1 MTVPP
6 KPRPA
11 ALALCAA
18 GIVAAVLAAYAGGL
32 RGAFLF
38 DDLDAV
44 AGNPSIRHL
53 GSAWFPPAGTTV
65 AGRPVLNLSF
75 ALSHALSGAEP
86 WGYHAVNVA
95 FHAAAALLLLG
106 IVRRTLATPPARAR
120 PPAEALAVGAA
131 AALLWAL
138 HPLQV
143 ESVGYVAQRAESLMG
158 FLYLATLYAFIRY
171 GEGGRG
177 ARLWAAASAV
187 SCLLGMAT
195 KEVMVTAP
203 LLVFLYDRTFV
214 AGTFRAAWRAR
225 RAYYAVLAATW
236 IPLGILVAGSRGRG
250 GTAGFGAG
258 VPWWAYALT
267 QLKAV
272 VHYLLLAVWPHPLVG
287 DYGRILASN
296 PIEVAACG
304 AVVLALIAGTVLL
317 LIHRPALG
325 FVGAWFLVIL
335 APSSSVV
342 PVATEIMAEHRM
354 YLPLAAVIVLGV
366 LALRVV
372 AGWRGA
378 FAAVVL
384 AAAAGLGLLTVRRV
398 RAFAG
403 PEAFWADVARKVP
416 GNAGAWNNLG
426 VLRLDGGDAAA
437 AVPDFQQALAAV
449 PDYATAHYN
458 LGRAYL
464 SLGRPEEALA
474 QLRVAGRFLPSDPA
488 VRLALGQAL
497 SAARRPYDAADEF
510 RAAAQLDPANAAA
523 WFDLGA
529 VMVQVGRLP
538 EAADAYGRAVAL
550 SPGYS
555 DGHLNYGNV
564 LAQLGRLAEAAAQYE
579 ADLRIEPN
587 AADVHNNLGGL
598 LAEAGRLPEAEAQFR
613 EALRLNPAY
622 AEARGNL
629 ERVRAMERGAGR

>member
-38 DDLDAV
+38 DDLGAV
-44 AGNPSIRHL
+44 AGNASIRHL
-53 GSAWFPPAGTTV
+53 GSAWFPPPGTTV
-65 AGRPVLNLSF
+65 GGRPVLNLSF
-75 ALSHALSGAEP
+75 ALSHALSGGEP
-86 WGYHAVNVA
+86 WGYHAVNLAV
-95 FHAAAALLLLG
+95 HAAAALLLLG
-106 IVRRTLATPPARAR
+106 IVRRTLATPAARSR
-120 PPAEALAVGAA
+120 PPAEALALGAA

-158 FLYLATLYAFIRY
+158 LLYLATLYAFIRY
-171 GEGGRG
+171 GEGGPG
-177 ARLWAAASAV
+177 ARAWAAASAV
-187 SCLLGMAT
+187 SCLLGMAA

-203 LLVFLYDRTFV
+203 LLVLLYDRTFV

-225 RAYYAVLAATW
+225 RAYYAALAATW
-236 IPLGILVAGSRGRG
+236 VPLGVLVAGSGARG
-250 GTAGFGAG
+250 GTAGFGSG

-267 QLKAV
+267 QLSAV
-272 VHYLLLAVWPHPLVG
+272 VHYLFLAVWPHPLIG
-287 DYGRILASN
+287 DYGRVLASN

-304 AVVLALIAGTVLL
+304 AVVLALVAGTILL

-342 PVATEIMAEHRM
+342 PVATEIVAEHRM
-354 YLPLAAVIVLGV
+354 YLPLAAVVVLGV
-366 LALRVV
+366 LALRAV
-372 AGWRGA
+372 AGWRGK

-384 AAAAGLGLLTVRRV
+384 AAAAVLALLTARRV

-449 PDYATAHYN
+449 PDYATARYN

-464 SLGRPEEALA
+464 ALGRPEEALA

-488 VRLALGQAL
+488 VHLVLGQAL

-510 RAAAQLDPANAAA
+510 RAAAQLDPASAAA

-564 LAQLGRLAEAAAQYE
+564 LAQLGRVGEAAAQYE

-622 AEARGNL
+622 AEARENL
-629 ERVRAMERGAGR
+629 ERVRALERGGGR

>member
-18 GIVAAVLAAYAGGL
+18 GIVAAVLAVYAGGL

-44 AGNPSIRHL
+44 AGNASIRHL
-53 GSAWFPPAGTTV
+53 GSAWFPPPGTTV
-65 AGRPVLNLSF
+65 GGRPVLNLSF
-75 ALSHALSGAEP
+75 ALSHALSAGEP

-95 FHAAAALLLLG
+95 IHAAAALLLLG
-106 IVRRTLATPPARAR
+106 IVRRTLVTPAARSR
-120 PPAEALAVGAA
+120 PPAEALALGAA

-143 ESVGYVAQRAESLMG
+143 ESVGYIAQRAESLMG
-158 FLYLATLYAFIRY
+158 LLYLATLYAFIRY
-171 GEGGRG
+171 GEGGPG
-177 ARLWAAASAV
+177 ARIWAAASAI

-195 KEVMVTAP
+195 KEVMATAP
-203 LLVFLYDRTFV
+203 LLVLLYDRTFV

-225 RAYYAVLAATW
+225 RAYYTALAATW
-236 IPLGILVAGSRGRG
+236 VPLGVLAASSGGRG
-250 GTAGFGAG
+250 GTAGFGSG

-267 QLKAV
+267 QLTAV
-272 VHYLLLAVWPHPLVG
+272 VHYLFLAVWPHPLIG
-287 DYGRILASN
+287 DYGRVLASN

-304 AVVLALIAGTVLL
+304 AVVLGLIAGTILL
-317 LIHRPALG
+317 HHHRPALG
-325 FVGAWFLVIL
+325 FVSAWFLVIL
-335 APSSSVV
+335 APSSSIV
-342 PVATEIMAEHRM
+342 PVATEIIAEHRM
-354 YLPLAAVIVLGV
+354 YLPLAAVVVLGV
-366 LALRVV
+366 LALRTV
-372 AGWRGA
+372 AGWRGT
-378 FAAVVL
+378 FAAVVVVG
-384 AAAAGLGLLTVRRV
+384 AAGLALLTARRV

-426 VLRLDGGDAAA
+426 VLRLDAGEAAA
-437 AVPDFQQALAAV
+437 AVPDFQRALAAV
-449 PDYATAHYN
+449 PDYATAHFN
-458 LGRAYL
+458 LGRAFL
-464 SLGRPEEALA
+464 ALGRPEEALA

-488 VRLALGQAL
+488 VRLALGHAL
-497 SAARRPYDAADEF
+497 SAVRRPYDAADEF
-510 RAAAQLDPANAAA
+510 RAAARLDPASAAA

-555 DGHLNYGNV
+555 DGHLDYGNV
-564 LAQLGRLAEAAAQYE
+564 LAQLGRVAEAAAQYE

-622 AEARGNL
+622 AEARENL